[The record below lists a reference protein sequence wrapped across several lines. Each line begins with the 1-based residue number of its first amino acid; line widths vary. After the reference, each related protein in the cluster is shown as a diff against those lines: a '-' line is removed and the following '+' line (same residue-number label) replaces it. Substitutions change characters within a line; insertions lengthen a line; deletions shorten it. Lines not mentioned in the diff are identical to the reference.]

1 MEVKVQYVVDLEEIP
16 GEVQKLLPPGEDLED
31 RIYNLNSL
39 VGEQSFSL
47 ALDEI
52 EGIRKSMY
60 KIDQRLADCQAI
72 LKGYLG
78 VKSGQIKQ
86 EQEATQPQDN
96 FTDVDLEQL
105 KNLTSM
111 FQPSEETTNDSVS

>member
-31 RIYNLNSL
+31 RICNLNSL
-39 VGEQSFSL
+39 IGEQSFSL

-52 EGIRKSMY
+52 EDIRKSMY

-78 VKSGQIKQ
+78 VKSGQVK
-86 EQEATQPQDN
+86 QEATQPQDN

-105 KNLTSM
+105 KSLTSM